1 MDEDTACYVF
11 DATPTSPLTLPHSP
25 GNGQVPTSE
34 EPPTGGAPESAYG
47 CYGFRPSSVYLG
59 TEDDDNEVEEA
70 EDEEDGG
77 DGDEDVHFDLAYQ
90 VTDGEPEIA
99 DDGDNGDNDND
110 GDTTQVER
118 IDGNSYILDSAD
130 TSPRDHADD
139 DRNEPVVESGGA
151 YVLDA
156 VGAIRASKNVLRSGG
171 GHKQKQPQQQQ
182 RDDLVGSSSVVY
194 TSTFDAESENER
206 EDASTQLH
214 QSASPRGSTTGS
226 TGQSATTRPRGSP
239 RSSGSGSTSVR
250 PRGAAATGLGQSDT
264 AMSPR
269 MTQQERKDL
278 QWNEVFQQLHGE
290 MRARHREGR
299 PSLEVYMKLSHH
311 AHDFLS
317 AAETYGKI
325 IISERYLS
333 NDLKTIKPV
342 DMGGAAGG
350 TKYIC
355 RGILFKFSVD
365 TKIRGATKL
374 VYMYGGKKPCDEKAM
389 KAGGHELKGLEG
401 YFHSGVDAL
410 HCPLMVIIDFRGY
423 RLTAMSTLPIGTD
436 TLLYGSG
443 DAGKTV
449 KADNVLLNE
458 AMEKAGEHLNL
469 ASHLVGDKMITGPG
483 DIEGHLGRDGRFYVI
498 DYARTFPP
506 EGPPPNLDGWDRRSV
521 FYELLR
527 PELVQRYPRQLSSD
541 AFSNWQLH
549 EPRMKTLNDEVTKAR
564 HYLHHVVIPE
574 FAEKLKDPQFTESF
588 FPSVYHPSFIFNQK
602 NDEKDETL
610 LCYSLH
616 KHGINVRHLG
626 RLRACLLADTS
637 VEPSAAAPEGVDTRN
652 VGALA
657 FLGPPGGSQI
667 SPLAKIKALLLAEMA
682 ARVIKNLARKKMRR
696 LFRKSK
702 LPSEEPYRKMMAAI
716 INSTLHTTR
725 NQRFWTRKVR
735 KPLIKKFGESAL
747 GPDELDGAT
756 LRKTIKEAQL
766 EPILIRRVLAMLGI
780 SIGVAAWTALLNN
793 PFARLQPSD
802 IVLIGARVKY
812 QSVIDYSEGVAMY
825 LEAKKQR
832 RRIVKELTLEEHD
845 TDAGMIGASPDDLR
859 LLSFANDKLH
869 LSLSVNTQ
877 HTAGRVYLGCA
888 LLEMCKLASGPMQH
902 YLVRAIETF
911 EECLDDDNEKDD
923 PLLRFNY
930 GESLCL
936 KAAWDCMVSKQS
948 VAAHTDMTRGKR
960 VLEEALGLTETG
972 DTNRAR
978 VLSYAN
984 TLYQDCLGFYTHSI
998 VKGPRILP
1006 MQAAF
1011 MEFGVEMTDLV
1022 LRVFTSAE
1030 RSLTGE
1036 EKNESEAKGESDRP
1050 AQQKEVLN
1058 ESKGK
1063 GSASSDCDGSESEEM
1078 EVADDK
1084 IAREEQ
1090 AKVRKE
1096 RRVRTLTA
1104 LLGANLRFAQ
1114 GIAQP
1119 NSSSAL
1125 FAQGQQMIRDVL
1137 REEPTLA
1144 VDLLAEC
1151 SGSLRR
1157 YKRVLAE
1164 WGVPHMHRPDETEY
1178 LIAKLRATHD
1188 ALPTAGA
1195 CLPLRE
1201 AIAAKLAE
1209 AEEQARIDAAIAA
1222 DRSSATPPAPTF
1234 PRMYP
1239 GPTPPADLP

>member
-25 GNGQVPTSE
+25 GNAQVPTSE

-59 TEDDDNEVEEA
+59 TEDDDNEAEEA

-77 DGDEDVHFDLAYQ
+77 DGDEEVHFDLAYQ

-99 DDGDNGDNDND
+99 DDGD
-110 GDTTQVER
+110 TTRVER
-118 IDGNSYILDSAD
+118 IGGNSYVLDSAD

-214 QSASPRGSTTGS
+214 QSASPRGSTTGKRDYS
-226 TGQSATTRPRGSP
+226 TARESQEQRKRQHLG
-239 RSSGSGSTSVR
+239 

-299 PSLEVYMKLSHH
+299 PSLEVYTKLSHH

-423 RLTAMSTLPIGTD
+423 RLTAMSTLPIGID

-602 NDEKDETL
+602 RRHRQQLIMGRSAQWNDEKDETL

-702 LPSEEPYRKMMAAI
+702 LPSEEPYRKMMSTI

-725 NQRFWTRKVR
+725 NQRFWARKVR

-766 EPILIRRVLAMLGI
+766 EPILIRSLTRHGVTWLARVLAMLGI

-877 HTAGRVYLGCA
+877 HTAGRVYLGPRELTWSGVGCA

-1078 EVADDK
+1078 E
-1084 IAREEQ
+1084 
-1090 AKVRKE
+1090 
-1096 RRVRTLTA
+1096 
-1104 LLGANLRFAQ
+1104 

-1178 LIAKLRATHD
+1178 LIAKLRARTTRF
-1188 ALPTAGA
+1188 PR
-1195 CLPLRE
+1195 P